1 MGLLTPRR
9 VPDRRLPGIA
19 GGLVVVLALPVFLA
33 AGWAV
38 SAWALGAGLWVA
50 SPRPGL
56 VLGGRGTGAPPPP
69 GSGLGG
75 IGAPT
80 LSGSGVVVFGMLS
93 RGILLMVA
101 LIVVAGFDAELALGA
116 ALVYAAAFTTELALS
131 ITSYYSGGTKP

>member
-1 MGLLTPRR
+1 MSLLTPRR

-33 AGWAV
+33 AGWDL

-50 SPRPGL
+50 SQLAG
-56 VLGGRGTGAPPPP
+56 VLLARR
-69 GSGLGG
+69 G

-80 LSGSGVVVFGMLS
+80 LAGSGVVAFGMLS

-131 ITSYYSGGTKP
+131 ITSYYSGGSKP